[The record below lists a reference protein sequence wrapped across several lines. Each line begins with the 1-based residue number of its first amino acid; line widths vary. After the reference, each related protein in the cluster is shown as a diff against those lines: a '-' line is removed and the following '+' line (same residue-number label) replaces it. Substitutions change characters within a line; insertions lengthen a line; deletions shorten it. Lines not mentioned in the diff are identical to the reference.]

1 MRIGTVGY
9 LNAEPLTCLLDAN
22 EHDIQTGVPSQIADW
37 LGRGDVDVAL
47 VPVAA
52 ALQKDLRIVPN
63 VAIGADGPVTSVLLV
78 GTTPPQQWT
87 RVVLDGASRTSAML
101 TRVMAAEGKAPFGD
115 VEFVQVPPHTAL
127 DCVDQTTGA
136 LVIGDLAR
144 ALPDHIDV
152 RIDLAECWRAW
163 TGLPF
168 VFAVWAG
175 RPNLPT
181 AVVKD
186 LQQAAQVGIAG
197 IAERHEEP
205 DRSYLTVHVRYGLG
219 DRELMGL
226 RRFAALAHRHGFLPH
241 PEVSLYAP
249 QGHIDRGGV
258 RQLIDR
264 ALVGELTAEESASLA
279 EFAPLHLLGMAASK
293 KATLSKTLHTTWT
306 MLPLDGAYS
315 HWVKAIGGVETSVAV
330 LPETKGR
337 RADGN
342 TAVDQLRATA
352 LARLLLPPEVRVLA
366 PASPLAVTQAALRM
380 GADGIAGELTD
391 ELRRH
396 IEAAGVTLA

>member
-1 MRIGTVGY
+1 
-9 LNAEPLTCLLDAN
+9 
-22 EHDIQTGVPSQIADW
+22 
-37 LGRGDVDVAL
+37 
-47 VPVAA
+47 
-52 ALQKDLRIVPN
+52 
-63 VAIGADGPVTSVLLV
+63 
-78 GTTPPQQWT
+78 
-87 RVVLDGASRTSAML
+87 
-101 TRVMAAEGKAPFGD
+101 MAAEGKAPFGD